1 MRLRW
6 LGQSAFHLTTS
17 DRSILIDPFISQS
30 PTAPKDAL
38 EGVETIDAILLTHG
52 HDDHLGD
59 TIDLAKRYGSTLVA
73 QFEIC
78 MWANAQGIENL
89 QPMNTGGKIDL
100 DGITI
105 AMVQAFHS
113 SAIVRDGVPITM
125 GDAAGLVITADGTT
139 VYHAGDTAIFSDM
152 ALIQRIY
159 QPTVGLIPVGDRF
172 TMGPET
178 AAMACNEFLDLKTI
192 VPIHWGTFDLLTGDP
207 HDFAKR
213 VTRGEVKVLQ
223 PGDSIEV

>member
-100 DGITI
+100 TASRSPWSRRSTARRSYATACRSPW
-105 AMVQAFHS
+105 AM
-113 SAIVRDGVPITM
+113 R
-125 GDAAGLVITADGTT
+125 
-139 VYHAGDTAIFSDM
+139 
-152 ALIQRIY
+152 
-159 QPTVGLIPVGDRF
+159 
-172 TMGPET
+172 
-178 AAMACNEFLDLKTI
+178 LD
-192 VPIHWGTFDLLTGDP
+192 W
-207 HDFAKR
+207 
-213 VTRGEVKVLQ
+213 
-223 PGDSIEV
+223 